1 MNQIYAR
8 LVSMVTSRDF
18 LARLESLRQALS
30 NGTQNQFPFKEP
42 TGIIMW
48 TRGSMYEL

>member
-1 MNQIYAR
+1 
-8 LVSMVTSRDF
+8 MVTSRDF

-42 TGIIMW
+42 TGNSIPIVE
-48 TRGSMYEL
+48 SCQNDV